1 MKKFAVVTTFNKDGF
16 EISGKKMI
24 ESFDKFWSKDIL
36 LNVYYEDM
44 SQPKLRCSDRVI
56 FYSFND
62 EVEKWYKFKEKFF
75 FKELIK
81 PDNTSRSS
89 YIYSASKFAHKVYAM
104 QKQIEKKD
112 CDHLIWLDSDTV
124 TYKKVDASFLNS
136 LINEESYLTYLGR
149 DHLNFHSETGFM
161 IFNTKN
167 KFHEIFWD
175 KMMKMYDEG
184 ELFKEKEWH
193 DCWIFDAV
201 RKDLEKN
208 SLKNIN
214 ICLLGLSKTD
224 PNRYH
229 VFDNSVLG
237 EYMLHFKGNKKFK
250 IQHD

>member
-44 SQPKLRCSDRVI
+44 SQPKFRCSDRVI

-62 EVEKWYKFKEKFF
+62 EVEKWYKFREKFF

-81 PDNTSRSS
+81 PDNTSRSF

-193 DCWIFDAV
+193 DCWIFDTV
-201 RKDLEKN
+201 RKELEKN

-214 ICLLGLSKTD
+214 ICLLGLSKND
-224 PNRYH
+224 PNQYN